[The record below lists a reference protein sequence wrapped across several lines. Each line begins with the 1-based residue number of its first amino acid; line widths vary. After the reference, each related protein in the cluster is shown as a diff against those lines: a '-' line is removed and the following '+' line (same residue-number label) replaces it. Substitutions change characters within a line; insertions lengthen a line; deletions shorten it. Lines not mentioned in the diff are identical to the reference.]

1 MAIKRA
7 ESFIM
12 LSPTRMKRRV
22 KSKIRMAIINRR
34 NSVGTTQ
41 KPTSTNK
48 IKMIRKVQRTSTRR
62 REEMASGTSTRRVR
76 VEVQEAKTR
85 KVDLAKK
92 SSKPTRSKTM
102 KTGTSAE
109 T

>member
-48 IKMIRKVQRTSTRR
+48 IKRISKVQETSTSR
-62 REEMASGTSTRRVR
+62 REELVRR
-76 VEVQEAKTR
+76 
-85 KVDLAKK
+85 
-92 SSKPTRSKTM
+92 TM
-102 KTGTSAE
+102 R
-109 T
+109 

>member
-7 ESFIM
+7 ESFII
-12 LSPTRMKRRV
+12 LSQTRMKRRV

-48 IKMIRKVQRTSTRR
+48 IKRISKVQETSTSR
-62 REEMASGTSTRRVR
+62 REELARR
-76 VEVQEAKTR
+76 
-85 KVDLAKK
+85 
-92 SSKPTRSKTM
+92 TM
-102 KTGTSAE
+102 R
-109 T
+109 

>member
-7 ESFIM
+7 ESFII
-12 LSPTRMKRRV
+12 LSQTTKKRRV

-48 IKMIRKVQRTSTRR
+48 IKRISKVQETSTSR
-62 REEMASGTSTRRVR
+62 REELARR
-76 VEVQEAKTR
+76 
-85 KVDLAKK
+85 
-92 SSKPTRSKTM
+92 TM
-102 KTGTSAE
+102 R
-109 T
+109 

>member
-1 MAIKRA
+1 MAIKKA

-22 KSKIRMAIINRR
+22 KSKIRMAIKNRR

-48 IKMIRKVQRTSTRR
+48 IKRISKVQETSTSR
-62 REEMASGTSTRRVR
+62 REELVRR
-76 VEVQEAKTR
+76 
-85 KVDLAKK
+85 
-92 SSKPTRSKTM
+92 TM
-102 KTGTSAE
+102 R
-109 T
+109 